1 MGALNNTVNIEEYQ
15 IGNLEVQTKKIS
27 QNVEQNIKEKKLVDR
42 SRRFSIHQ
50 IGDLEAVMTD
60 SGRGR
65 HGNSQRCNKRKF
77 PWVEE
82 TCTDFKIEKP
92 H

>member
-1 MGALNNTVNIEEYQ
+1 MGELNNTVNIEEYQ
-15 IGNLEVQTKKIS
+15 IGNLDVQTKKIS

-65 HGNSQRCNKRKF
+65 GRHGNSQRCTKRKF

-82 TCTDFKIEKP
+82 TCTDF
-92 H
+92 